1 MYTQFDPE
9 KQQELMEAQKQ
20 QMAQVSNT
28 GSTMIPSQ
36 LDPQAQNGPS
46 LMQKESIL
54 PDSERQDFL
63 TISPA
68 NQ

>member
-1 MYTQFDPE
+1 
-9 KQQELMEAQKQ
+9 MEAQKQ